1 MVYFIGK
8 ILLLHNKIG
17 KKEMNIYKIVK
28 KTFLPVGLV
37 VAVILAYFVPEFGIK
52 LKNTIDQNIF
62 IVAVFLVCGIQTSVK
77 DLHITK
83 KSLLFLVGGAVLT
96 LFICPVFA
104 WGITLLLG
112 LAALPAAGLIVVAAA
127 PPTLSSGIVMT
138 ETAGGN
144 NVTAIAI
151 TMLYNLAAVFTIPVV
166 LTFAIASDTGINTNP
181 WNMLKKLFILVV
193 IPFAVGFVFKT
204 LVKMKKSPSWLSF
217 ISSIAVVVL
226 ILFFFS
232 ASSDKM
238 KAISGLVFLK
248 GFAAAILIHL
258 GSMALFWYGAKA
270 LKMPVEEGKA
280 YLFTAAS
287 KTLTIALTTLAI
299 IGAGDGDAVA
309 PCIIFYFFQMLFD
322 SFLAA
327 KMGLAK
333 ESEQAASKEEQKA

>member
-1 MVYFIGK
+1 
-8 ILLLHNKIG
+8 
-17 KKEMNIYKIVK
+17 MNVYKIVK
-28 KTFLPVGLV
+28 KTFLPAGLV
-37 VAVILAYFVPEFGIK
+37 LAVLLACIVPEFGIK
-52 LKNTIDQNIF
+52 MKSTIDQNIF
-62 IVAVFLVCGIQTSVK
+62 IVIVFVVCGIQTSLS

-83 KSLLFLVGGAVLT
+83 KSLFFLVCGGILT
-96 LFICPVFA
+96 LFLCPLFA

-112 LAALPAAGLIVVAAA
+112 LASLQAAGLIVAAAA

-144 NVTAIAI
+144 HVTAIAI

-166 LTFAIASDTGINTNP
+166 LAFAIASDAGINTNP
-181 WNMLKKLFILVV
+181 WNMLKKLFLLVV
-193 IPFAVGFVFKT
+193 LPFAAGFVFKT
-204 LVKMKKSPSWLSF
+204 LIRMKKSPSWLSF
-217 ISSIAVVVL
+217 VSSFAVIAL

-238 KAISGLVFLK
+238 KAISAMVLLK
-248 GFAAAILIHL
+248 GFIASIIIHFAC
-258 GSMALFWYGAKA
+258 MASFWYGAKA
-270 LKMPVEEGKA
+270 LKLPVEECKA

-309 PCIIFYFFQMLFD
+309 PCIIFYFFQMIFD

-327 KMGLAK
+327 KMGLSGKENPAEQTAK
-333 ESEQAASKEEQKA
+333 G

>member
-1 MVYFIGK
+1 
-8 ILLLHNKIG
+8 
-17 KKEMNIYKIVK
+17 MNIYKIVK
-28 KTFLPVGLV
+28 KTFLPAGLV
-37 VAVILAYFVPEFGIK
+37 IAVVLSFIIPQFGIK
-52 LKNTIDQNIF
+52 FKETLDQNIL
-62 IVAVFLVCGIQTSVK
+62 IVAVFLVCGIQTSIS
-77 DLHITK
+77 DLYITR
-83 KSLLFLVGGAVLT
+83 KSLLFLIGGAILT
-96 LFICPVFA
+96 LFLCPVFA

-166 LTFAIASDTGINTNP
+166 LSFAIASDAGINTNP

-193 IPFAVGFVFKT
+193 IPFAAGFAFKT
-204 LVKMKKSPSWLSF
+204 LIKMKKSPSWLSF
-217 ISSIAVVVL
+217 VSSTAVILL

-232 ASSDKM
+232 ASSEKM
-238 KAISGLVFLK
+238 KAISTLILLK
-248 GFAAAILIHL
+248 GFGAAIIIHL
-258 GSMALFWYGAKA
+258 GSMAFFWYGAKM
-270 LKMPVEEGKA
+270 LKMPVGECKA

-309 PCIIFYFFQMLFD
+309 PCIIFYFFQMIFD

-327 KMGLAK
+327 KMGLSSK
-333 ESEQAASKEEQKA
+333 ESAPEKEQKA